1 MKQELQPGGANQAWV
16 WLGETSQGGEDA
28 GVWTLVFGRWPAY
41 GPLVLSGP
49 TGSACVSVFFFWVL
63 VGGAWGTSRL
73 M

>member
-1 MKQELQPGGANQAWV
+1 MEQTR
-16 WLGETSQGGEDA
+16 LGFGWERRLRGGEDA

-49 TGSACVSVFFFWVL
+49 TGSAYVSVFFFWVL
-63 VGGAWGTSRL
+63 VGGAWGTSGL